1 MQVAASRCTRGR
13 YRQPDVKG
21 ECQDGL
27 LSGVVQVALEAASL
41 DIAGLYNPY
50 LGVFELRQLV
60 QQLGLKSL
68 VVDRHSR
75 CWTNRLHQS
84 ARVHKRGVVVD
95 DGYRLAVPNDLGDRS
110 PAVASGNWNLLA
122 EPVHEPVRFR
132 QPIGDLQR
140 GVSGGASENWC
151 QRSRLRGSTE
161 LLGEVPQRSPCPSG
175 AQHTARRPG
184 GQRSD

>member
-41 DIAGLYNPY
+41 DIAGLDNPY
-50 LGVFELRQLV
+50 LGGFELRQLV

-75 CWTNRLHQS
+75 WTNRLHQS
-84 ARVHKRGVVVD
+84 ARVHKREVVVD
-95 DGYRLAVPNDLGDRS
+95 DGYRLAVPNDLGDCS
-110 PAVASGNWNLLA
+110 PAVGSGN
-122 EPVHEPVRFR
+122 
-132 QPIGDLQR
+132 
-140 GVSGGASENWC
+140 
-151 QRSRLRGSTE
+151 
-161 LLGEVPQRSPCPSG
+161 
-175 AQHTARRPG
+175 
-184 GQRSD
+184 